1 MHTRSMPIICRADD
15 RQDFTHRHTDIFVC
29 ICFIAP
35 ICNRVNQIFFVPFSH
50 FFSLFVQS
58 SSLMLVANSAGQ
70 TLLIIFFTQKL
81 GPIWSDRQREKENE
95 TEMRSN
101 SVPSGIKHTHTCT
114 ALSDSAVFFGLFV
127 EQASAA
133 KWALT
138 TLAWWPQL
146 RHKSN
151 TFSLRLT
158 ELNCHSELLLL
169 LTAGAEV
176 LG

>member
-1 MHTRSMPIICRADD
+1 MKRKCD
-15 RQDFTHRHTDIFVC
+15 
-29 ICFIAP
+29 
-35 ICNRVNQIFFVPFSH
+35 
-50 FFSLFVQS
+50 
-58 SSLMLVANSAGQ
+58 Q
-70 TLLIIFFTQKL
+70 TQC
-81 GPIWSDRQREKENE
+81 PVVVS
-95 TEMRSN
+95 
-101 SVPSGIKHTHTCT
+101 THTCT
-114 ALSDSAVFFGLFV
+114 ALSDSAVFFGLFF
-127 EQASAA
+127 EQASAAA

-138 TLAWWPQL
+138 TLARWPQL